1 MQQPTSKP
9 GLSLRGH
16 LYILLAVLIVTTLI
30 SFSAVFVFFSGKG
43 AQNLGWQLQEQ
54 TMQQTQRQLRNYLQS
69 ATRINQFNQN
79 LLETGLIA
87 ADDYRAWAL
96 QFARQV
102 RLFEHISYITKAAP
116 DGSWFGLQST
126 DELRFQRLSSTG
138 NYYDTPFSMNEPL
151 GNEHLQGV
159 ENLALQ
165 RDWFKKSID
174 AHRPVWTDVY
184 RWAMEDRLSMSLGQ
198 PVWQQDGQLRALFAV
213 DLSVTAISNFLRS
226 FRLTGSGALMVLD
239 QQQRLVAS
247 SAFQSPYK
255 KTASG
260 KQRLQASEYG
270 NAMLAAVGRFLTQQ
284 TAELRLG
291 QHYEVAWQNDV
302 LQVLVEPFRSATGLE
317 WLLVYTVPRED
328 LLAGVNE
335 GRNWALLVGLL
346 MTLLASL
353 LAGLMARRWTDPIS
367 RLATKVGAVRWLNL
381 HQDFTES
388 GSQVREV
395 QQLGTALQHMQA
407 GLQSFARYVPRDL
420 VRQILSQGEV
430 AQLGGER
437 RLVSVLFADIQGYS
451 ALAEQLDP
459 EQTIQILNQY
469 FQAMQEVV
477 VMYGGTIL
485 EHLGDSVLAVF
496 GAPNILQNH
505 ATNSVRCAID
515 MCDALEALNQR
526 WEEDG
531 IATLWESGRLRMRIG
546 VHRGT
551 VVAGNIGGTEYMK
564 YGLIGDAVNV
574 ASRLESLNKEYNSQ
588 LIISRQVY
596 EHLDQ
601 DVAEQFTLCGMV
613 SLKGRTQQQVIYTL
627 NTCQG
632 KRSSD

>member
-165 RDWFKKSID
+165 RDWLKK
-174 AHRPVWTDVY
+174 
-184 RWAMEDRLSMSLGQ
+184 
-198 PVWQQDGQLRALFAV
+198 F
-213 DLSVTAISNFLRS
+213 TAISNFLRS